1 MDEELRDEAIR
12 RVLQLTE
19 DQAEQLLRLILESG
33 RAYPGASEASS
44 RPST

>member
-19 DQAEQLLRLILESG
+19 DQAEQLLRLILESD
-33 RAYPGASEASS
+33 RAYPGASEACC